1 MANVSLIT
9 VDITNII
16 YPCFQCQRSLK
27 SIS

>member
-1 MANVSLIT
+1 MFVKNVA
-9 VDITNII
+9 

>member
-1 MANVSLIT
+1 MVVTNVT
-9 VDITNII
+9 